1 MFGDP
6 EFSREENQNEKILR
20 ELAGIN
26 EEFDELLRKLK
37 EKDVKLG
44 WEIERL
50 QIKENELL
58 NKSQENNNNN
68 DYFSFSMSFFE
79 KQSKNVEINRN
90 PHKNENNNK
99 SKPNRFELQEK
110 ENRIIKETNEL
121 KLREKELQAKFEH
134 MQSFHND
141 FLKTK
146 QNFQNNSQKYRN
158 LSKKIIEKEEELQN
172 KEKILLLKE
181 DNYFNRNGKLS
192 EIIKKLNIIYEENEN
207 NKLNSPPIP
216 LSPKSLPSINNL
228 ITKRPNFNH

>member
-6 EFSREENQNEKILR
+6 EFSREENENDKLLR

-26 EEFDELLRKLK
+26 QEFDELLRKLK

-58 NKSQENNNNN
+58 NKTQENLDNN

-79 KQSKNVEINRN
+79 KQLKNREININ
-90 PHKNENNNK
+90 VHKNENNDKPK
-99 SKPNRFELQEK
+99 SNRFELQEK
-110 ENRIIKETNEL
+110 ENKLRKESNEL
-121 KLREKELQAKFEH
+121 KIKEKELQAKFEH
-134 MQSFHND
+134 MQKFHND
-141 FLKTK
+141 FLKIK
-146 QNFQNNSQKYRN
+146 QNFQNNSQKNRN
-158 LSKKIIEKEEELQN
+158 STKKIIEKEEELQK
-172 KEKILLLKE
+172 KEELLLIKE
-181 DNYFNRNGKLS
+181 ENYFNQNGKLS

-207 NKLNSPPIP
+207 NKLNSPPVP
-216 LSPKSLPSINNL
+216 LSPKTLPSINSL